1 MIRNSTRING
11 RVYSISHF
19 FSDFFYFML
28 VASAHDIPDN
38 NTLSSF
44 PKTIENIISILESES
59 EVAINWLKY
68 NHMIVNRSKF

>member
-1 MIRNSTRING
+1 
-11 RVYSISHF
+11 
-19 FSDFFYFML
+19 ML
-28 VASAHDIPDN
+28 VASAHDILDN

-59 EVAINWLKY
+59 EVAINWLKD